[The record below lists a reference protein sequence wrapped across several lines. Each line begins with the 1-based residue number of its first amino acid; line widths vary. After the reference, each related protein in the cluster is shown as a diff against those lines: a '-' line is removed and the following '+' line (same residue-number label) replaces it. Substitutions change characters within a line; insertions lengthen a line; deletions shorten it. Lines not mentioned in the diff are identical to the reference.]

1 MLPIFFAFAIDG
13 LGALTGSSGDRY
25 GWAMLRSLCLV
36 ASIAALAPLGVACG
50 GATSAPPAAPSSPPI
65 DPASAASPAAA
76 ASHSSPASPA
86 AVAVADKSDEHID
99 PNEVSGTITM
109 APQVAK
115 STPKSKFPKASVTDR
130 ACWEG
135 IGLTGDHD
143 KDYAEI
149 VAKCGG
155 PTGLLEYAHPVS
167 GKLHHKHDKRDS
179 YTMKLA
185 GGLCYRYFGVA
196 DGGITDLDILIE
208 KPNGALVADDKT
220 SQPVAII
227 EGDKPWC
234 LEQDAEYNFQI
245 EVDGEGKGG
254 YTFGVWARP
263 K

>member
-1 MLPIFFAFAIDG
+1 
-13 LGALTGSSGDRY
+13 
-25 GWAMLRSLCLV
+25 MLRSVCLV
-36 ASIAALAPLGVACG
+36 ASIAALTPLGLMACG
-50 GATSAPPAAPSSPPI
+50 GAETPPPVTPSSP
-65 DPASAASPAAA
+65 
-76 ASHSSPASPA
+76 
-86 AVAVADKSDEHID
+86 AVAVATASPSSAAPPPVAAVSGPVVAIDKSDVHDD
-99 PNEVSGTITM
+99 PAEVNGTITM

-149 VAKCGG
+149 IAKCGG
-155 PTGLLEYAHPVS
+155 PTGLLEYARPVS

-234 LEQDAEYNFQI
+234 LDQDAEYNFQI
-245 EVDGEGKGG
+245 EVDGEGRGG

>member
-1 MLPIFFAFAIDG
+1 
-13 LGALTGSSGDRY
+13 
-25 GWAMLRSLCLV
+25 MLRSLCLV
-36 ASIAALAPLGVACG
+36 ASITSLASLGLVACG
-50 GATSAPPAAPSSPPI
+50 ATPEAPPATPTAPAV
-65 DPASAASPAAA
+65 ASAPHESAAA
-76 ASHSSPASPA
+76 APA
-86 AVAVADKSDEHID
+86 ASAPAVVAAAVDTSDVHED
-99 PNEVSGTITM
+99 PNEVSGTIPM

-135 IGLTGDHD
+135 IGLTGDHA

-149 VAKCGG
+149 IAKCGG

-179 YTMKLA
+179 YSLKLA

-227 EGDKPWC
+227 ESDKPWC
-234 LEQDAEYNFQI
+234 LDQDAEYNFQI
-245 EVDGEGKGG
+245 EVDGVGKGG

>member
-1 MLPIFFAFAIDG
+1 
-13 LGALTGSSGDRY
+13 
-25 GWAMLRSLCLV
+25 MLRSLCLV
-36 ASIAALAPLGVACG
+36 ASITALASLGLVACG
-50 GATSAPPAAPSSPPI
+50 GAPQAPPQAPTEPAHASAPPEGAAATAP
-65 DPASAASPAAA
+65 AASPAAVV
-76 ASHSSPASPA
+76 A
-86 AVAVADKSDEHID
+86 AVVDKGDVPED
-99 PNEVSGTITM
+99 PNEMPGTIAM

-135 IGLTGDHD
+135 IGLTGDHA

-149 VAKCGG
+149 IAKCGG
-155 PTGLLEYAHPVS
+155 PTGLLEYAHPVT
-167 GKLHHKHDKRDS
+167 GKLHHKHDKRDTYS
-179 YTMKLA
+179 LKLA

-227 EGDKPWC
+227 ESDKPWC
-234 LEQDAEYNFQI
+234 LDQDAEYNFQI
-245 EVDGEGKGG
+245 EVDGAGKGG

>member
-1 MLPIFFAFAIDG
+1 
-13 LGALTGSSGDRY
+13 
-25 GWAMLRSLCLV
+25 MLRSLCLV
-36 ASIAALAPLGVACG
+36 ASIAALAPLGLVACG
-50 GATSAPPAAPSSPPI
+50 GGETPPPATPSSPAV
-65 DPASAASPAAA
+65 ASAPANPSPAAA
-76 ASHSSPASPA
+76 AA
-86 AVAVADKSDEHID
+86 APVAVASGPVVAVDKSDEHID

-135 IGLTGDHD
+135 IGLTGDHV